1 MYGMCRDNKLKSL
14 KTVEPNVEYFPLTSF
29 DLSLEVKNCFI
40 KNSIDLENSGLFIL
54 KEQTNCNCSSE
65 TWFIAAKYI
74 SANTLFSLQLSLDPI
89 MCRQKKQ
96 KNLEI
101 MRCFL
106 PPPPPPPPPY
116 RCLLLYHEPQTKG
129 TRTRSACSPNSKH
142 WSTKGKD
149 CWCALHCC
157 RMLTKTCAAFK

>member
-14 KTVEPNVEYFPLTSF
+14 KTVELNVEYFPLTSF

-89 MCRQKKQ
+89 MCRQKK
-96 KNLEI
+96 KKKLRDNAL
-101 MRCFL
+101 FL
-106 PPPPPPPPPY
+106 TYPTPPPPLHTAVFFYIMNHKQKAPELGQHVHQILSTQVL
-116 RCLLLYHEPQTKG
+116 REKIAGVLYIVAG
-129 TRTRSACSPNSKH
+129 C
-142 WSTKGKD
+142 
-149 CWCALHCC
+149 
-157 RMLTKTCAAFK
+157 